1 MANLKNRIQNL
12 KNRTS
17 DIAVRQVCE
26 SVLELTDHV
35 PDRNLSALIR
45 ERLKELDSQ
54 DAYAQRFLV
63 TEKRMARLND
73 MGISRALERIRLTG
87 VWEHNPQIQYITEWY
102 EKNQLMKTPDFLI
115 SEQFIAQM
123 SPFCY
128 DPSINE
134 AIKVVSDIQDVLAE
148 DIAVSKT
155 IHILESS
162 RASKFYS
169 PLVENLKDYLENK
182 STAMRSAVIA
192 EMETYAYEPVVR
204 ELQNKLKEFEAN
216 SNKSKFHITGTSA
229 DCTVT
234 PVYSFVLVE
243 RNADYFAVDGNFFKK
258 SGENVQEITRD
269 AMSRINERF
278 VELNDILNEEQ
289 VAVNHNSVTYSYGNN
304 TMIINTNDRTITYNG
319 KPLKIQEVNNKLVE
333 AGIFRW
339 NQKDD
344 LNKFNS
350 IYEHLDTLCEIDF
363 AKRISSKNHSGVQAT
378 IMRLGGSITLVKKNP
393 YMNENKVYSG
403 MNGTQARNTIIE
415 FLNYDISESLVE
427 FLSTENRF
435 ISQIENERRNIL
447 NQIEECERNIAK
459 IEEAQ
464 QDILISGSDEISA
477 IKREL
482 HFEIDRLKEKYS
494 QKTIELNNFK
504 TYEVQDQSD
513 MDMDGSNMD
522 MGLDMS
528 VEMGMEEYGKSS
540 KKGKGTTAYTQQ
552 APSRDYGV
560 GDLVTIDGED
570 GRIIG
575 VDSVQNKATILLLS
589 GDSIVT
595 GFEDI
600 EMKVEESYLY
610 EGKKSKGSKGTSTFT
625 QKTPERTFS
634 IGDEVDVADKGVG
647 KITGIDSAEKT
658 ATVLFIG
665 GTQSKVSFPEMRM
678 ASDEE
683 VEDEEMYADEMEEYE
698 DSKKKGTSTYIQKMP
713 EKPFTVGDTV
723 NVLGKG
729 IAKISAI
736 DSIRHIAIVILQ
748 NGQQSEEE
756 FSNLRSLEE
765 EMADNREENYAL
777 GVEMGAEPNPMEQPL
792 ESFNVREINDMDI
805 LDIDDDVDYVDSEP
819 TMRDIEISQKL
830 SSVSKGYKK
839 YLDDSFVKDP
849 YKYSPEEDNAD
860 WDPEY
865 NPNDSNP
872 TRFMDNELEDEYK
885 ITKDEVEATPS
896 MKSEYG
902 DSKFNSYN
910 DKTEFKVSSKDA
922 LNAKE
927 KDSDYVFYDDEM
939 ITPSAELP
947 KSEYVGGKVKA
958 MVDDTYDDDYLAGE
972 EVLVDEDGYYNAD
985 LDEAV
990 EIEMNGVFDFVPKKS
1005 INILRY

>member
-45 ERLKELDSQ
+45 ERLRELDSQ

-134 AIKVVSDIQDVLAE
+134 AIKVVSDIQGVLAE

-229 DCTVT
+229 DCTVA

-304 TMIINTNDRTITYNG
+304 TMIINTIDRTITYNG

-435 ISQIENERRNIL
+435 ISQIENERRSIL
-447 NQIEECERNIAK
+447 NQIEECEINIAK

-482 HFEIDRLKEKYS
+482 YFEIDRLKEKYS

-513 MDMDGSNMD
+513 MDMQGSNMD

-600 EMKVEESYLY
+600 QMKVEESYLY

-658 ATVLFIG
+658 ATVLFTG
-665 GTQSKVSFPEMRM
+665 GVQSKVSFPEMRM

-729 IAKISAI
+729 IAKITAI

-792 ESFNVREINDMDI
+792 ESVNVREIDDMDI
-805 LDIDDDVDYVDSEP
+805 LDIDDDIDYVDSEP

-839 YLDDSFVKDP
+839 YLDDSFVKEP
-849 YKYSPEEDNAD
+849 YRYSPEEDNAD

-865 NPNDSNP
+865 SPNDSNP

-902 DSKFNSYN
+902 NSKFNSYN

-939 ITPSAELP
+939 ITPNSELP
-947 KSEYVGGKVKA
+947 KSKNVDGKVKA
-958 MVDDTYDDDYLAGE
+958 MVDDTYEDDYLAGE

-985 LDEAV
+985 IDEAV
-990 EIEMNGVFDFVPKKS
+990 EIEMNGVFDFVPKRS